1 MREAKWTAFSPPRGT
16 RTARTHES
24 GGRGGAEEGKGG
36 QTRGGEGTLGYGGRR
51 AVRHADGVLGIVR
64 LKHVI
69 NHCRPNTFNFFKKKM
84 FQGDGGG
91 YL

>member
-1 MREAKWTAFSPPRGT
+1 MGT

-36 QTRGGEGTLGYGGRR
+36 QTRGGEGTLDYGDDMPCGTQT
-51 AVRHADGVLGIVR
+51 ACDGIVR

-69 NHCRPNTFNFFKKKM
+69 NQCRPNTFNFFKKKM